1 MQFCLIDTLANLD
14 PLHIVMHFFHSL
26 HLGFKN
32 ILVVIYALKGLG
44 KNWGLS

>member
-1 MQFCLIDTLANLD
+1 MQFCLAYLD
-14 PLHIVMHFFHSL
+14 PKNLFCTLLCIFFHSL